1 MWMVFSV
8 KAWGKGRDALTV
20 LVEAPPFEVVLV
32 YLMGECES
40 FAPLAVCFTCAEG
53 AAPWPITGRTGS
65 AEAAAI
71 LNEGF
76 GLRPDDVGF
85 IVAAAGPCWAELEAI
100 RGPCWHKTESA
111 ESSCLVV
118 CMRADSS

>member
-1 MWMVFSV
+1 MVFSV

-20 LVEAPPFEVVLV
+20 LEAPPFEVVLV

-53 AAPWPITGRTGS
+53 AWPTTGRVGS
-65 AEAAAI
+65 AAAAT

-76 GLRPDDVGF
+76 GLRPDEVGL
-85 IVAAAGPCWAELEAI
+85 IGLDAGP
-100 RGPCWHKTESA
+100 G
-111 ESSCLVV
+111 
-118 CMRADSS
+118 